1 MRKKS
6 CLSYKKKRIGRSTL
20 VLFIIFSQSY
30 IVVHAYCVISVWRS
44 FEFLFSEKPF
54 IKILLNTS
62 HWYSISFSAMSAL
75 DVIKKPAVQAAFAIV
90 LPNIGGWAGG
100 IITKN
105 NIKSWYEGLKHPS
118 FRPPN
123 YVFAPVWTALYSGM
137 GYASYVVYKQ
147 GGGFSGPARF
157 PLMLYGTQLALNW
170 AWTPIFFHYHQL
182 KWVTR

>member
-1 MRKKS
+1 MINIQKALTMS
-6 CLSYKKKRIGRSTL
+6 CLD
-20 VLFIIFSQSY
+20 II
-30 IVVHAYCVISVWRS
+30 
-44 FEFLFSEKPF
+44 
-54 IKILLNTS
+54 N
-62 HWYSISFSAMSAL
+62 
-75 DVIKKPAVQAAFAIV
+75 KPAVQCGLAMV

-100 IITKN
+100 IITSK
-105 NIKSWYEGLKHPS
+105 NIKPWYEGLKQPS

-123 YVFAPVWTALYSGM
+123 SIFGPVWTALYSGM

-182 KWVTR
+182 KWVNNTSSLNQFDFKCFFLERR